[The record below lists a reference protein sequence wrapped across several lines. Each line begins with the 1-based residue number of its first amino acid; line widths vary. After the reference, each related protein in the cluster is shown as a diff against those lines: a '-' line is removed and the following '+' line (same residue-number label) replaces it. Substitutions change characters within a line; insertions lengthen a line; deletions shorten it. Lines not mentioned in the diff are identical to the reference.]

1 MVALELQSALAQ
13 EIRNLTEHMTFKD
26 YKGNPAKLN
35 VYEQNLPKRR
45 IRKSNEYADEEL
57 EEDEDGVEEF
67 FPYCIVK
74 LDSGNSK
81 DADSAHLVKTALIVG
96 IFDDSEKADGYKS
109 ILNIFEDIRYR
120 FRTNPVLDKRYIC
133 GDEISWALADEDED
147 TYPYF
152 FGGMYLDWQT
162 AELRR
167 EDSFV

>member
-1 MVALELQSALAQ
+1 MITLELQAALAQ

-26 YKGNPAKLN
+26 YKGNSAKLN

-45 IRKSNEYADEEL
+45 IQKSNEYDDEEL
-57 EEDEDGVEEF
+57 EEDEEGVEEF

-81 DADSAHLVKTALIVG
+81 DSDSAHMIKTTLIVG

-120 FRTNPVLDKRYIC
+120 FRTNPILDKRYIC
-133 GDEISWALADEDED
+133 NDEISWALADEDED

-152 FGGMYLDWQT
+152 CGGMYLDWQA

-167 EDSFV
+167 EDPFI